1 MTKKADADVVRE
13 VTARID
19 ATIAENRRSERIIVV
34 ALLLLFGVG
43 LGLIVLGASIGR
55 WELLVPGGILQLT
68 VAYPV
73 RRLIKL
79 REDNVR
85 LQIIPQLLRLAE
97 AGEGQALAAK
107 LIDRLIGQV

>member
-1 MTKKADADVVRE
+1 MAKKADADVVRE

-19 ATIAENRRSERIIVV
+19 TTIADNRRSERIIIA

-43 LGLIVLGASIGR
+43 LGLIILGASIGR

-85 LQIIPQLLRLAE
+85 LQILPQLLRLAE
-97 AGEGQALAAK
+97 EGEGKALAAK
-107 LIDRLIGQV
+107 LASRLIDQV

>member
-1 MTKKADADVVRE
+1 MAKKADADVVRE

-19 ATIAENRRSERIIVV
+19 TTITENRRSERVIVV
-34 ALLLLFGVG
+34 SLLLLFSVG
-43 LGLIVLGASIGR
+43 LGLIIWGASIGS

-68 VAYPV
+68 VAFPV

-97 AGEGQALAAK
+97 EGEGKALAAK
-107 LIDRLIGQV
+107 LVNRLIEQV

>member
-1 MTKKADADVVRE
+1 MAKKADADVVRE

-19 ATIAENRRSERIIVV
+19 STIAENRRSERIIVV
-34 ALLLLFGVG
+34 ALLLLFAVG
-43 LGLIVLGASIGR
+43 LGLIVYGAIIGR
-55 WELLVPGGILQLT
+55 WEFLVPGGILQLT

-85 LQIIPQLLRLAE
+85 LQILPQLLRLADE
-97 AGEGQALAAK
+97 GEGKVLAAK
-107 LIDRLIGQV
+107 LASRLIDQV

>member
-1 MTKKADADVVRE
+1 MSKKADADVVRE

-19 ATIAENRRSERIIVV
+19 TTIAENRRSERVIVV
-34 ALLLLFGVG
+34 ALLLLFAVG
-43 LGLIVLGASIGR
+43 LGLIVWGAAIGR

-85 LQIIPQLLRLAE
+85 LQILPQLLRLAE
-97 AGEGQALAAK
+97 EGEGKALAAK
-107 LIDRLIGQV
+107 LASRLIDQV

>member
-1 MTKKADADVVRE
+1 
-13 VTARID
+13 
-19 ATIAENRRSERIIVV
+19 
-34 ALLLLFGVG
+34 
-43 LGLIVLGASIGR
+43 VLNSWGASVSR

-68 VAYPV
+68 IAYPV

-97 AGEGQALAAK
+97 ADEGKALAAK
-107 LIDRLIGQV
+107 LVSRLIEQV

>member
-1 MTKKADADVVRE
+1 MAKKADGDVVRE

-19 ATIAENRRSERIIVV
+19 TAIADNRRSERVIVV
-34 ALLLLFGVG
+34 ALLLLFTVG
-43 LGLIVLGASIGR
+43 LVLIIWGASTGR
-55 WELLVPGGILQLT
+55 WEFLVPGGILQLT

-73 RRLIKL
+73 RRLVKL

-97 AGEGQALAAK
+97 EGEGKVLAAK
-107 LIDRLIGQV
+107 LVNRLIEQV

>member
-1 MTKKADADVVRE
+1 MTKKTDAEVVRE

-19 ATIAENRRSERIIVV
+19 ASIAENRRSEHVIIGVLL
-34 ALLLLFGVG
+34 ALFAVG
-43 LGLIVLGASIGR
+43 LTLIIWGAVIGR
-55 WELLVPGGILQLT
+55 WELLVPGGFAQLT
-68 VAYPV
+68 IAFPI

-97 AGEGQALAAK
+97 TDKGKALAAVAQSIQ
-107 LIDRLIGQV
+107 L

>member
-1 MTKKADADVVRE
+1 MAKKTDADVVRE

-19 ATIAENRRSERIIVV
+19 ATIEANRRNERIIIV
-34 ALLLLFGVG
+34 ALLALFAVG
-43 LGLIVLGASIGR
+43 LTLIIWGAAIGR
-55 WELLVPGGILQLT
+55 WELLVPGGIFQLT

-73 RRLIKL
+73 KRLVKL

-97 AGEGQALAAK
+97 TEQGKALAAK
-107 LIDRLIGQV
+107 LVERLIDQV

>member
-1 MTKKADADVVRE
+1 MAKKADADVVRE

-19 ATIAENRRSERIIVV
+19 TTITENRRSERVIVV
-34 ALLLLFGVG
+34 TLLLLFSVG
-43 LGLIVLGASIGR
+43 LGLIIWGAWIGR
-55 WELLVPGGILQLT
+55 WEFLVPGGILQLT

-97 AGEGQALAAK
+97 EGEGKALAAK
-107 LIDRLIGQV
+107 LVSRLIEQV